1 MMLIEKTESDNLIY
15 MKRVMTA
22 TEVARNF
29 SEVLDQVV
37 AGDQIVITRGNIEIV
52 VMNSAS
58 SQEPNS
64 KLLAKSLDE
73 HFAKYGPISQKEA
86 KRKTDLLNE
95 MRDLDMKLEAEKWN
109 R

>member
-1 MMLIEKTESDNLIY
+1 MALSSLTKSDNLIY

-37 AGDQIVITRGNIEIV
+37 AGDQIVITRGNVEIV

-86 KRKTDLLNE
+86 KRKLDRLNE
-95 MRDLDMKLEAEKWN
+95 MRELDMMLEAEKWN